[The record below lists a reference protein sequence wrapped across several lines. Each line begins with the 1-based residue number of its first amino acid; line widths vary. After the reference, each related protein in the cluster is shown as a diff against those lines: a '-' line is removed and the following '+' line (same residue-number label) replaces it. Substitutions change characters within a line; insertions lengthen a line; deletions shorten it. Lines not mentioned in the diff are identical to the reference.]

1 MNARS
6 LFSMFAVGMM
16 AMTVAVSGTAVA
28 QQPASQPTK
37 EPKQEYKDKDHKDQK
52 RDKHDDKKAA
62 SATIGSMAPDFELK
76 DTDGKSYKLSDLTAA
91 GNIVVL
97 EWFNPDCPVVKMHYD
112 AKTSQGIAK
121 KYKDKKV
128 VYLAINSGAAGKQGA
143 GVERNAKARKDWSLD
158 FPILLD
164 EKGDVGR
171 MYGARNTP
179 ALSIIT
185 KDGILAYRG
194 AIDDGSSESAGK
206 VNYVAKALDEIL
218 AGSKVSTPETKAYG
232 CSVKY

>member
-1 MNARS
+1 MTTRT
-6 LFSMFAVGMM
+6 LFSMFAVGML
-16 AMTVAVSGTAVA
+16 AMTVATSGTALA
-28 QQPASQPTK
+28 QQGTQPEK
-37 EPKQEYKDKDHKDQK
+37 APKQEYKDKDHKDIK
-52 RDKHDDKKAA
+52 HDKKDDKKAA

-76 DTDGKSYKLSDLTAA
+76 DTDGKSFKLSDLTAA

-112 AKTSQGIAK
+112 AKTSQNLVK

-128 VYLAINSGAAGKQGA
+128 VHLAINSGAPGKQGA
-143 GVERNAKARKDWSLD
+143 GLERNAKARKDWSLD
-158 FPILLD
+158 FPVLLD

-179 ALSIIT
+179 ALFIIN

-194 AIDDGSSESAGK
+194 AIDDGGSESAGK
-206 VNYVAKALDEIL
+206 TNYVAKALDEIL